1 MARGRTVPSD
11 APRMVARQP
20 FDYGRLALDRGQ
32 VFTLAGA
39 PNDEK
44 LTRLGYVIPLERD
57 ATTYE
62 CGKCGG
68 VFNGIAERTAHGKKR
83 HPDRVLTPEEEDER
97 DEREERMLD
106 QAAPLYMDKTKAA
119 MGAA

>member
-1 MARGRTVPSD
+1 
-11 APRMVARQP
+11 MVARQP

-44 LTRLGYVIPLERD
+44 LVRLGFVTQLESR

-68 VFNGIAERTAHGKKR
+68 VFAGIAERTAHGKKR
-83 HPDRVLTPEEEDER
+83 HPDRLLTPEEEDER
-97 DEREERMLD
+97 EEREERMLD
-106 QAAPLYMDKTKAA
+106 QVAPLYLDKTKAA